1 MAVFPVSNKWLKEE
15 KTVAIP
21 VFFSLSSPPLFKK
34 RLVNTFDFEGKFED
48 MVPTTQG
55 GHQAA
60 GLCVALCF
68 GIGGGIIVGKEI
80 SLTEYIHLLKTA
92 FQTVMIMT

>member
-1 MAVFPVSNKWLKEE
+1 
-15 KTVAIP
+15 
-21 VFFSLSSPPLFKK
+21 
-34 RLVNTFDFEGKFED
+34 
-48 MVPTTQG
+48 MVPTRQG

-68 GIGGGIIVGKEI
+68 GIGGGIIVGEEI
-80 SLTEYIHLLKTA
+80 SLTEYIHMLKTA